1 MLDFPEINLS
11 VQNQT
16 KGKLPSLSFDI
27 YKSAVLGSKY
37 ELSVNFVSEAQ
48 IHKLNN
54 VYRGFDK
61 PTDILSFPL
70 DKSSGE
76 IFICLKKVTEKA
88 PLFERSKENYL
99 VYLYIHGLVHLKGY
113 DHGEEMEKLET
124 KFRKKFNI

>member
-70 DKSSGE
+70 DKNSGE
-76 IFICLKKVTEKA
+76 IFICLKKLAEKA

-99 VYLYIHGLVHLKGY
+99 AYLYIHGLVHLKGY